1 MIHFVPRDNVVQRAE
16 IRRMTV
22 IEYEPEHKQA
32 QEYRDLAMKIR
43 DNKNFVIPTPIT
55 MDELEELMMEF
66 GIIDDVDE
74 SIIGVTAA
82 AEAVA

>member
-1 MIHFVPRDNVVQRAE
+1 
-16 IRRMTV
+16 
-22 IEYEPEHKQA
+22 
-32 QEYRDLAMKIR
+32 
-43 DNKNFVIPTPIT
+43 

-74 SIIGVTAA
+74 SIIGVSAA

>member
-1 MIHFVPRDNVVQRAE
+1 
-16 IRRMTV
+16 
-22 IEYEPEHKQA
+22 
-32 QEYRDLAMKIR
+32 
-43 DNKNFVIPTPIT
+43 
-55 MDELEELMMEF
+55 MEF